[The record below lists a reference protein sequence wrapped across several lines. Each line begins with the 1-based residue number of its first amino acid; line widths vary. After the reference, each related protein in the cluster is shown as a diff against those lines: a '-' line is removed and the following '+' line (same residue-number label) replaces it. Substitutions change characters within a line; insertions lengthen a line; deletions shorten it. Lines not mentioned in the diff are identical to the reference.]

1 MRLRAK
7 TKFSRKSKRCQIS
20 LKRLT
25 KRRESSKRL
34 PVSNRKVSTRRYTA
48 SMTLLISGQKDRRST
63 ITSTLRSTTVESL
76 RKLIFMSNSARSTSS
91 QETLR
96 VTQMSKAMDLSKS
109 NRKTR
114 PILRSKLTIH

>member
-1 MRLRAK
+1 MRFRAK
-7 TKFSRKSKRCQIS
+7 TKFSRKSKRCQIW

-63 ITSTLRSTTVESL
+63 VTSTLRSTTVESL
-76 RKLIFMSNSARSTSS
+76 RKLSFMSNSARSTLL
-91 QETLR
+91 QETLK
-96 VTQMSKAMDLSKS
+96 VTQMSKVMDLSKS